1 MRFVFASIA
10 VALVSDVGR
19 TCEAFV
25 PHSMATSSSSSST
38 TATTGHHRVESSS
51 STIRM
56 AIGDDDDGVL
66 NRYSR

>member
-25 PHSMATSSSSSST
+25 PHSMVTSS

-56 AIGDDDDGVL
+56 ADGDDDDGVL